1 MKKICI
7 ILFASFFFLNLWID
21 IAKAATDY
29 RLRPYDVLDISVWGI
44 DELQVKGVAI
54 REDGKVALPIIG
66 EMQVAGLSTTEL
78 TDKMKDALDGYI
90 NHPKI
95 IVNIAK
101 YNTTRIYVLGEVN
114 KPGLYDLDKQHN
126 LLDAITM
133 AGGYT
138 SYAAKKRVVIISKDN
153 RNSYVEA
160 NLYNLLKK
168 GDMSQN
174 FRLKDEDVVY
184 LTSNNKLDFVKD
196 IVPIIGGWYNIK
208 HFNN

>member
-7 ILFASFFFLNLWID
+7 ILFASLFFLNLWID
-21 IAKAATDY
+21 IAKAANDY
-29 RLRPYDVLDISVWGI
+29 RLRPYDVIDISVWGI
-44 DELQVKGVAI
+44 DEFQVKGVTI
-54 REDGKVALPIIG
+54 REDGKVALPIVG
-66 EMQVAGLSTTEL
+66 EMQVAGLSTIEL

-95 IVNIAK
+95 IVNIVK

-138 SYAAKKRVVIISKDN
+138 SYAAKKKVVIISKDN
-153 RNSYVEA
+153 RNSYREA